1 MNRDLF
7 KDLGTKSFIIQSVD
21 VLLSQFIDMIKVSSF
36 VRFFKFKYHL
46 VIVSVSRLFC
56 SIHQKKV
63 AIYITATT
71 YFYILLFFHQNINT
85 TYQGEKSLK

>member
-46 VIVSVSRLFC
+46 VIVSLS
-56 SIHQKKV
+56 
-63 AIYITATT
+63 IYITATT